1 MRKIRGKPARRGS
14 QVAGTLLRHR
24 KIVAGSGIGRGLDR
38 HKWYL
43 CRAERREKGAGEP
56 IAPMFR
62 CGN

>member
-1 MRKIRGKPARRGS
+1 M
-14 QVAGTLLRHR
+14 AGTLLRHR

-43 CRAERREKGAGEP
+43 CRSERREKGAGEP